1 MPREI
6 ISIALGQCG
15 IQLCN
20 QAWELFAL
28 EHGIE
33 KSGANPTDES
43 IGVEDSPHNTF
54 FSETGPRNVPRNVM
68 IDLEPSVADEIK
80 TGEYRDM
87 FNPENFVTNKE
98 DAASNY
104 ARGHYT
110 VGKEIIDIALD
121 RVRQEADRCSGLQGF
136 FVYHGVGGGTGSGTT
151 ALLLERLA
159 ADYPQKPKMSFSIYP
174 SPMVSTAVVEPYN
187 AVLSTH
193 NLLEYTNVTFM
204 FDNEALYD
212 ICKRGLDLDRPTY
225 VNLNRLMVQA
235 ISTLTASLRFEGD
248 LNVDLNE
255 FQTNLV
261 PYPRLHFMMQA
272 ISPIISKDKSTHEQ
286 FTTPQLTV
294 AVFEPGNMMIKCDPR
309 HTTAGAQYLSICL
322 LYRGDVVTND
332 MNASVA
338 TLKTKQTVK
347 IVDWNPTGFKNG
359 LNFQAPVIPE
369 DGDMAPT
376 KRSVLNIC
384 NNTAISECFM
394 RIDEKFDLMY
404 DKRAFVHW
412 YVGEGMEE
420 GEFSEAREDLAA
432 LEKDYEEVGAETADG
447 EGEEEEEY

>member
-6 ISIALGQCG
+6 ISVALGQCG

-28 EHGIE
+28 EHGIQ
-33 KSGANPTDES
+33 KDGTNPTDAS
-43 IGVEDSPHNTF
+43 VGVEDSPHNTF
-54 FSETGPRNVPRNVM
+54 FSENGVQNIPRNVM
-68 IDLEPSVADEIK
+68 IDLEPTVADEVK
-80 TGEYRDM
+80 TGEYRKM
-87 FNPENFVTNKE
+87 FNPDNFVTNKE

-110 VGKEIIDIALD
+110 VGKEIIDLAMD
-121 RVRQEADRCSGLQGF
+121 RIRQEADKCTGLQGF

-159 ADYPQKPKMSFSIYP
+159 NDYPQKPKMSFSVYP
-174 SPMVSTAVVEPYN
+174 APMVSTAVVEPYN
-187 AVLSTH
+187 SVLMTH

-212 ICKRGLDLDRPTY
+212 ICKRNLDLDRPSY
-225 VNLNRLMVQA
+225 LNLNRLMVQA

-272 ISPIISKDKSTHEQ
+272 IAPIISKGKASHEQ

-294 AVFEPGNMMIKCDPR
+294 AVFEPQNMMIKCDPR
-309 HTTAGAQYLSICL
+309 FTSEGAQYLSICL
-322 LYRGDVVTND
+322 LYRGDVVTNY
-332 MNASVA
+332 MNAAVA
-338 TLKTKQTVK
+338 TLKTKKTVK

-359 LNFQAPVIPE
+359 LNFQKPVIPE
-369 DGDMAPT
+369 DADMAPT
-376 KRSVLNIC
+376 ERALLNIC
-384 NNTAISECFM
+384 NNTAVSTCFQT
-394 RIDEKFDLMY
+394 IDQKFDLMY

-420 GEFSEAREDLAA
+420 GEFSEAREDVEA
-432 LEKDYEEVGAETADG
+432 LVNDYYAVVGAA
-447 EGEEEEEY
+447 EGGWGGVVV